1 MSINSSK
8 EISIEVKNLS
18 KSYGD
23 KKVLDSISF
32 TVYKGETIAIIG
44 PSGCGKTT
52 LLKILS
58 GLEEDFEGDIS
69 LKSERIGMAFQYSA
83 LLNSYSV
90 AENIA
95 FALHDSDLNEAHQKK
110 LVKDKLE
117 KVGLEDH
124 YNSMP
129 DELSGGQQKRVSFAR
144 AIINDPEIVF
154 YDEPTA
160 GLDPIASTI
169 IEDFMNKLSRY
180 ENSTGVVVTHQQ
192 TTIRRTADKAIC
204 LFEGRIVWQGLIK
217 DIDTDSNPYI
227 RQFIDGKIEGPFN
240 V

>member
-1 MSINSSK
+1 
-8 EISIEVKNLS
+8 
-18 KSYGD
+18 
-23 KKVLDSISF
+23 
-32 TVYKGETIAIIG
+32 
-44 PSGCGKTT
+44 
-52 LLKILS
+52 
-58 GLEEDFEGDIS
+58 
-69 LKSERIGMAFQYSA
+69 
-83 LLNSYSV
+83 
-90 AENIA
+90 
-95 FALHDSDLNEAHQKK
+95 
-110 LVKDKLE
+110 
-117 KVGLEDH
+117 
-124 YNSMP
+124 MP